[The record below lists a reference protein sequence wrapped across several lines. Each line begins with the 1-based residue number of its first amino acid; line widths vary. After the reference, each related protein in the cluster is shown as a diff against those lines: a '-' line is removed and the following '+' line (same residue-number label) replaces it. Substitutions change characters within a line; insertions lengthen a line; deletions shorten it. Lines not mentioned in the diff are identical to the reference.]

1 MPQCSTELKKNHQFE
16 CLGLISFLFIITGC
30 SLSKVENPPIVPVKL
45 PNIYFEQTSK
55 TTHHSNQEKR
65 GLNKSKYEEL
75 KPVNVS
81 NCTVHESS
89 ISTRNPARRLT
100 FPTRS
105 AISPKAMLRDTT
117 KPIEIQV
124 RASGRPVAETTD
136 NTKNNNETAIAG
148 LVMNGLVFAVGLG
161 LLMGVGLGL
170 GPGQS
175 LYWFF
180 YILLGLLILTVG
192 FFITLAGFFKM
203 KKKNS
208 KRPRFG
214 LTLYS
219 ALAWLGSLLLMY
231 LTISY

>member
-1 MPQCSTELKKNHQFE
+1 MELIKNHPFV

-30 SLSKVENPPIVPVKL
+30 SLSKVENPSIAPVKL

-55 TTHHSNQEKR
+55 TTHHSTQERR
-65 GLNKSKYEEL
+65 GVNKSKYEEL

-89 ISTRNPARRLT
+89 ISTWTPARRLS
-100 FPTRS
+100 FSTRS
-105 AISPKAMLRDTT
+105 QISPNEMLRDTT
-117 KPIEIQV
+117 KPIEIQG
-124 RASGRPVAETTD
+124 RTSGRPVAETTE
-136 NTKNNNETAIAG
+136 NTINNNNTAITG
-148 LVMNGLVFAVGLG
+148 LVLNGLVFAVGLG
-161 LLMGVGLGL
+161 LLLGVGLGL
-170 GPGQS
+170 GPGQG
-175 LYWFF
+175 LYWFL
-180 YILLGLLILTVG
+180 YILLGLLILTLG

>member
-1 MPQCSTELKKNHQFE
+1 MELIKNPRFE
-16 CLGLISFLFIITGC
+16 CLGLISFLFVITGC
-30 SLSKVENPPIVPVKL
+30 SLSKVENPSIAPVKL

-55 TTHHSNQEKR
+55 TTHQSTQERR
-65 GLNKSKYEEL
+65 GMDQSKQEETEPL
-75 KPVNVS
+75 HVS
-81 NCTVHESS
+81 NCTINESS
-89 ISTRNPARRLT
+89 ISTWTPERRLS

-105 AISPKAMLRDTT
+105 LISPNEMLRDTI
-117 KPIEIQV
+117 KPIEIQGS
-124 RASGRPVAETTD
+124 ASGRAIAETTE

-161 LLMGVGLGL
+161 LLLGVGLGL
-170 GPGQS
+170 GPGQG